1 MLTVFMACFLFV
13 CYVYV
18 GYPILLCIRSLS
30 IRPVM
35 AAVSIEPTLT
45 IIIAAYN
52 EERDIANKLDL
63 MLSLDYPPAKREIIV
78 ASDCSSDRTNA
89 IVGSYSSRGIKL
101 LELQTRGGKTAAQN
115 YAVAASN
122 GEIIVF
128 TDATT
133 VIAQDALRHLVAA
146 FADPRVGCA
155 GAQLEYQSEQE
166 TAVGS
171 GGGMYWS
178 YEKQIKQWESDTCS
192 LIGLSGC
199 LYAVRRT
206 AYRAIP
212 ASLISDF
219 VTALDVY
226 QQGLHCKYAP
236 ASLAFEKTNE
246 DAGREFRMRSRVIVR
261 SINALVSRVEMLN
274 PFRYGYFAWQLWSH
288 KVLRYLIPVF
298 LIGILVS
305 SAALSDRPGLAGL
318 FFLLTAMAST
328 FVLFL
333 VPIAYAIC
341 TALGLRTKLLSA
353 PFYFVHA
360 NAAAL
365 WGLISYLGGS
375 RQVTWKTVR

>member
-1 MLTVFMACFLFV
+1 MLIVFIVCVLLV

-18 GYPILLCIRSLS
+18 GYPILLWMRSLATNPDIS
-30 IRPVM
+30 ATPV
-35 AAVSIEPTLT
+35 EPSLT
-45 IIIAAYN
+45 IVIAAYN
-52 EERDIANKLDL
+52 EEKDIANKLEL
-63 MLSLDYPPAKREIIV
+63 VLSLDYPAAKREIIV
-78 ASDCSSDRTNA
+78 ASDCSSDRTHE
-89 IVGSYSSRGIKL
+89 IVRSYSSRGIQL
-101 LELQTRGGKTAAQN
+101 LELTTRGGKTAAQN
-115 YAVAASN
+115 QAVAASK
-122 GEIIVF
+122 GELIVF

-133 VIAQDALRHLVAA
+133 VIAKDALRHLIAP
-146 FADPRVGCA
+146 FSDLRVGCA
-155 GAQLEYQSEQE
+155 GAQLEYQSELE
-166 TAVGS
+166 TAVGT

-212 ASLISDF
+212 ANLISDF

-226 QQGLHCKYAP
+226 QQGLCCKYAP
-236 ASLAFEKTNE
+236 DALAFEKTNE
-246 DAGREFRMRSRVIVR
+246 DAQREFGMRSRVIVR
-261 SINALVSRVEMLN
+261 SINALVNRAEMLN

-288 KVLRYLIPVF
+288 KVLRYLVPVF

-305 SAALSDRPGLAGL
+305 SAALAGRPGLAGL
-318 FFLLTAMAST
+318 FFLLTATTST
-328 FVLFL
+328 ILLVL
-333 VPIAYAIC
+333 VPIAYAVFA
-341 TALGLRTKLLSA
+341 ALGLRTKLLSA

-375 RQVTWKTVR
+375 RQVTWKTIR